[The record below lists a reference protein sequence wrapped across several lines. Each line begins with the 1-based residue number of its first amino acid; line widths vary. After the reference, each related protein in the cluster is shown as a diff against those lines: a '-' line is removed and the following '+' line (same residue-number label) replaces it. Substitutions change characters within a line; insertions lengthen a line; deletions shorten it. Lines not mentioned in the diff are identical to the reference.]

1 MCISMGLNGKI
12 NRRYINVRL
21 GGIFVSFFRISSPRS
36 GEERAKNDRTLKKE
50 EESLR
55 KLEDTS
61 SELGVAYKVVKSKY
75 K

>member
-1 MCISMGLNGKI
+1 MGLNGKI

-21 GGIFVSFFRISSPRS
+21 EVIFVSFFRIPSPRS
-36 GEERAKNDRTLKKE
+36 GEEPKKNDRTLNKK